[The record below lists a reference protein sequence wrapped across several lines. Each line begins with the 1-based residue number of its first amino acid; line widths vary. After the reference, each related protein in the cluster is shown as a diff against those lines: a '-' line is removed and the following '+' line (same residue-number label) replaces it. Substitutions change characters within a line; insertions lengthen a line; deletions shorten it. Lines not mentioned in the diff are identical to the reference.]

1 MMGLDENDYL
11 LFKNIYKEMIRMND
25 LKNQELN
32 QQMFLI
38 ELIEEMLPIEDNRK
52 RMLHEKNMKRR
63 Y

>member
-63 Y
+63 

>member
-1 MMGLDENDYL
+1 MGLDENDYL

-52 RMLHEKNMKRR
+52 RMLHEKNMRR
-63 Y
+63 R

>member
-52 RMLHEKNMKRR
+52 RMLHEKNMRR
-63 Y
+63 R

>member
-1 MMGLDENDYL
+1 MGLDENDYL

-38 ELIEEMLPIEDNRK
+38 ELIEEILPIEDNRK
-52 RMLHEKNMKRR
+52 RMLHEKNIKRR

>member
-1 MMGLDENDYL
+1 MGLDENDYL

-63 Y
+63 

>member
-11 LFKNIYKEMIRMND
+11 LFKNIYKEMIKMND

-52 RMLHEKNMKRR
+52 RMLHEKNMRR
-63 Y
+63 R

>member
-1 MMGLDENDYL
+1 MGLDENDYL
-11 LFKNIYKEMIRMND
+11 LFKNIYKEMIKMND

-52 RMLHEKNMKRR
+52 RMLHEKNMRR
-63 Y
+63 R

>member
-1 MMGLDENDYL
+1 MGLDENDYL
-11 LFKNIYKEMIRMND
+11 LFKNIYKEMIKMND
-25 LKNQELN
+25 LKSQELN

-63 Y
+63 

>member
-1 MMGLDENDYL
+1 MGLDENDYL

>member
-11 LFKNIYKEMIRMND
+11 LFKNIYKEMIKMND

-52 RMLHEKNMKRR
+52 RMLHEKSMRR
-63 Y
+63 R